1 MYVPVSIR
9 QADVGETYMS
19 CKRINIGQITGSGK
33 ERSTQSMSELLEKI
47 LEKKNMN
54 EAYKKV
60 CANKGAGGVDGME
73 LEELDGFI
81 RKNWNSIREQI
92 RGRSYKPQPVR
103 RVEIPKPN
111 ASKRKL
117 GIPTVMDRV
126 IQQGIAQIISPMC
139 EPLFSDHSYGF
150 RPNRSCEMAIKDM
163 LMFLNE
169 GYEWIVDIDLEKFF
183 DNVPQ
188 DKLMSLVHNIIN
200 DGDTESLIRKY
211 LKAGVMVQGRYEKT
225 EQGTPQGGNL
235 SPLLSNIM
243 LNELDKELERRGLR
257 FVRYA
262 DDCVIAV
269 RSEASAKRVM
279 YSITDWIERKLGL
292 KVNADKTHITRP
304 MNLKYLGFGFWKDS
318 KTKEWKCR
326 PHKDSVQKFKRTL
339 KKLTERRKS
348 MAFAERVKQLNRVIR
363 GWINYFAIGRMKT
376 AMTDIDA
383 HLRTRLRVIIWKQ
396 WKVPKKRQWGLQK
409 LGIGKDLARQTSYM
423 GDHYQWIVTKT
434 CVVRAISKEKL
445 KQAGLVS
452 CYDYYMERHALKL
465 C

>member
-1 MYVPVSIR
+1 
-9 QADVGETYMS
+9 MS

-111 ASKRKL
+111 GSKRKL

-243 LNELDKELERRGLR
+243 LNELDKEMERRGLR

-409 LGIGKDLARQTSYM
+409 LSIGKDLARQTSYM

>member
-1 MYVPVSIR
+1 
-9 QADVGETYMS
+9 MS

-111 ASKRKL
+111 GSKRKL

-423 GDHYQWIVTKT
+423 GDHYQWIGTKT